1 MPLVPCLD
9 IFSINLMPRWVPPS
23 LAAIIG
29 LSLGL
34 VYGWAIDPVEY
45 VDTTPNTLRA
55 DYRAD
60 YVLMVAEAYQAEQDP
75 DLAARRLAAWGSE
88 PPAQIAAK
96 GVDLARQFGFS
107 EPDLALMQQ
116 LTIAMQAWQP
126 ADSGAAP

>member
-1 MPLVPCLD
+1 
-9 IFSINLMPRWVPPS
+9 MPRWVHLL

-45 VDTTPNTLRA
+45 VDTTPDTLRA

-60 YVLMVAEAYQAEQDP
+60 YVLMVAEAYQAEQNP

-88 PPAQIAAK
+88 PPAQIAAQ
-96 GVDLARQFGFS
+96 GADMARQFGFAES
-107 EPDLALMQQ
+107 DIALMQQ
-116 LTIAMQAWQP
+116 LTVAMQAWQP
-126 ADSGAAP
+126 DDSGAAP